1 MTVLVT
7 GKGEKIDFVH
17 HCLPRVV
24 AVAHALELDFW
35 NYITIFISIVIL
47 LLVRI
52 VGRE

>member
-7 GKGEKIDFVH
+7 GKVEKTDFVH

-24 AVAHALELDFW
+24 AVAQALVLDFW
-35 NYITIFISIVIL
+35 NYSTIFISIVIL